1 MPISTDLW
9 RQYGRLAE
17 APVPDEVRRWAA
29 HCVLDW
35 YGVNVIGSRQELSL
49 LLQEEYADSAGPA
62 SVVGLDRGA
71 AVSTA
76 ALLNGA
82 ATHAIDY
89 DDANFASHPA
99 AYVLPA
105 AYAVAQAEHR
115 SGAEFL
121 AAVLAG
127 YELSYRV
134 DVAMGRVI
142 FAKGWHPTK
151 ALGVFGALAAAGTLM
166 RLDEEEFGNAFGI
179 AASLAGGLQANFGTM
194 TKPLHAGLAAEAGIT
209 AARLGRRGITA
220 NPEALEAMGGLAE
233 LMGDGRIHEDLLAAE
248 RDGWVI
254 TRNIF
259 KYHASCL
266 GTHASIDAALKAVE
280 GLRPEEIE
288 HVRVN
293 VNPNSKR
300 ICRFAYPTTGLEAK
314 FSIEAT
320 TALAVLGDD
329 LAAQDTFT
337 DERVHRDD
345 FVGMMARV
353 EFVPV
358 DGKQSLTSDVE
369 IDTRDGRRLHGFH
382 DSSIPAADVD
392 RQEQRLIGKFL
403 ANATPALGASAADFA
418 QRLLH
423 VAEEPDI
430 AGLVPRVLAAH

>member
-1 MPISTDLW
+1 MAVSTDLW
-9 RQYGRLAE
+9 RQYGRLSESAVPEE
-17 APVPDEVRRWAA
+17 AWRWAS

-35 YGVNVIGSRQELSL
+35 YGVTVIGASEPLSRL
-49 LLQEEYADSAGPA
+49 LRDEYADAAGPA
-62 SVVGLDRGA
+62 SVVGTDRTA
-71 AVSTA
+71 DVRTA

-82 ATHAIDY
+82 AAHSMDF

-105 AYAVAQAEHR
+105 AYAVGQAEH
-115 SGAEFL
+115 STGTEFL

-134 DVAMGRVI
+134 DVALGRVI

-166 RLDEEEFGNAFGI
+166 RLTEEEFGNAFGI

-220 NPEALEAMGGLAE
+220 NPEALESMAGLAE
-233 LMGDGRIHEDLLAAE
+233 LMGDGQVHHDLLAQE
-248 RDGWVI
+248 RDAWVV

-266 GTHASIDAALKAVE
+266 GTHASIDAALKAAAG
-280 GLRPEEIE
+280 GLRSEEIE
-288 HVRVN
+288 HIAVRVN
-293 VNPNSKR
+293 PRSKR
-300 ICRFAYPTTGLEAK
+300 ICRFDYPTSGLEAK

-320 TALAVLGDD
+320 TAMALLGDD
-329 LAAQDTFT
+329 LAAQETFT
-337 DERVHRDD
+337 DERVHRQD
-345 FVGMMARV
+345 FIDMMARL
-353 EFVPV
+353 EFVPEE
-358 DGKQSLTSDVE
+358 GKQSLQADIE
-369 IDTRDGRRLHGFH
+369 IRTKDGRRLHGHH
-382 DSSIPAADVD
+382 DSSVPASDVEA
-392 RQEQRLIGKFL
+392 QERRLVQKFL
-403 ANATPALGASAADFA
+403 THASPALGDRADVFA

-423 VAEEPDI
+423 VRAEPDI
-430 AGLVPRVLAAH
+430 AALIP